1 MVKPLAFKGAKTN
14 KKRKAETAED
24 NLQSQKKTRESLADI
39 QEDDHWVTADAIGDI
54 NGPIVIVLPSTS
66 LSCIACDAE
75 GKVFVSK
82 LENVVEVE
90 PHDVRQ
96 VWIASRV
103 AGTDSIGLKGHHGRY
118 VKLMLDISSFG
129 HVQFVGDRIRY
140 LSCDK
145 TGALSAQTEAMS
157 YEETFGC
164 IAIPDTPGTFNL
176 QTQREKLVRLTDDC
190 NNIRGDAESIS
201 CNTTVQIRMQA
212 RFKLRLKANKESKA
226 KEKISRKDLDE
237 AVGRKLDDNEVRTL
251 RKARIQGDYHEK
263 LLLLRSK
270 GKHDKYA

>member
-1 MVKPLAFKGAKTN
+1 MVKPLAFKGEKTN
-14 KKRKAETAED
+14 KKRKAVTAED
-24 NLQSQKKTRESLADI
+24 NIQSQKKTRESLADT
-39 QEDDHWVTADAIGDI
+39 QEDDHWVTADAVGDI
-54 NGPIVIVLPSTS
+54 SGPIVIVLPSTS
-66 LSCIACDAE
+66 MSCIACDAE

-82 LENVVEVE
+82 MENVVEVE

-103 AGTDSIGLKGHHGRY
+103 AGTDSIG
-118 VKLMLDISSFG
+118 
-129 HVQFVGDRIRY
+129 
-140 LSCDK
+140 
-145 TGALSAQTEAMS
+145 ALSAQTEAMS
-157 YEETFGC
+157 YEETFAC
-164 IAIPDTPGTFNL
+164 IATPDTPGTFNL

-190 NNIRGDAESIS
+190 NNVRGDAESIS
-201 CNTTVQIRMQA
+201 FNTTVRVRMQA

-226 KEKISRKDLDE
+226 KEKISRKDLVE
-237 AVGRKLDDNEVRTL
+237 AAGRKLDDNEVRAL